1 MAGKIEWYEEF
12 VDFGERPA
20 KSDLVALFYFEPAE
34 GIARDEA
41 LGRMAS
47 ESSVGTWTTLARL
60 PPRIKRLKGMAFEV
74 KGSLAKLCYPLE
86 LWEKG
91 NAPQLLSGV
100 AGNIFGMK
108 ALANLRL
115 IDITLPKE
123 YVRAF
128 RGPQFGIAG
137 VRRIFREPK
146 RSITATVP
154 KPKVGFSAKEHA
166 EVAYEA
172 WAGGIDLVKDDE
184 NLTSLEFN
192 RFEERVRLCAKMR
205 ARAERETGERKSA
218 LLNITAETKEMLK
231 RAKLLYDLGWEYAM
245 VDVVTAGFAGL
256 QTAREACQ
264 DYGLAIHAHR
274 AMHAAFTRNPKHGV
288 SMLCLAKLLRLVG
301 VDQLHI
307 GTAVGKLVGTR
318 EEVKRIQEVITKQ
331 KVDESLPLNLSQDW
345 FGLKP
350 VFPVSSG
357 GLHPGLVPDVMS
369 IFGSDIIIQAGGGI
383 HGHPDG
389 TRAGAKALRQAIEA
403 VMEGES
409 LEEKAKRHPELARAL
424 AKWGRLKPR

>member
-1 MAGKIEWYEEF
+1 MTQTEWYGEF
-12 VDFGERPA
+12 VGLKKKPA
-20 KSDLVALFYFEPAE
+20 ENDLVALFHFEPAK
-34 GIARDEA
+34 GISREEA
-41 LGRMAS
+41 LGRIAS

-74 KGSLAKLCYPLE
+74 RGNLAKLSYPLE
-86 LWEKG
+86 LWERG
-91 NAPQLLSGV
+91 NVPQLLSGV

-115 IDITLPKE
+115 IDVSLPKE
-123 YVRAF
+123 YVRGF
-128 RGPQFGIAG
+128 RGPQFGIPG
-137 VRRIFREPK
+137 VRRIFKEPK
-146 RSITATVP
+146 RPITATVP

-172 WAGGIDLVKDDE
+172 WVGGIDLVKDDE
-184 NLTSLEFN
+184 NLASQRFN
-192 RFEERVRLCAKMR
+192 RFEERAERCAKMR

-218 LLNITAETKEMLK
+218 LLNITAETNEMVR
-231 RAKLLYDLGWEYAM
+231 RAKLLHELGWEYAM

-256 QTAREACQ
+256 QSVREACEE
-264 DYGLAIHAHR
+264 YGLAIHAHR
-274 AMHAAFTRNPKHGV
+274 AMHAAFTRNPRHGV
-288 SMLCLAKLLRLVG
+288 SMLFLAKLLRLVG

-318 EEVKRIQEVITKQ
+318 EEVKRIQGVITKQ
-331 KVDESLPLNLSQDW
+331 RVDEGIPLNLSQDW
-345 FGLKP
+345 LALKP

-357 GLHPGLVPDVMS
+357 GLHPGLVPEVMS

-389 TRAGAKALRQAIEA
+389 TRAGAMALRQAIEA
-403 VMEGES
+403 VMEEES
-409 LEEKAKRHPELARAL
+409 LEEKAGRHRELARAL
-424 AKWGRLKPR
+424 EKWGYLKPR